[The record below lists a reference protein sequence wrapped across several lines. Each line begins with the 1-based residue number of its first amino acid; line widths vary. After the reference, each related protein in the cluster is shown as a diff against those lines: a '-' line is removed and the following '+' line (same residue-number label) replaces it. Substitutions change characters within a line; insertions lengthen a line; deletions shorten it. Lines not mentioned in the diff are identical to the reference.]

1 VYSLSL
7 CALIPITSMYAA
19 YGVGW
24 VEAITVRGH
33 TVYLVA
39 AAGKRI
45 TIAEQHHQGYRKRVG
60 LWLARFDFA

>member
-1 VYSLSL
+1 
-7 CALIPITSMYAA
+7 MYAA